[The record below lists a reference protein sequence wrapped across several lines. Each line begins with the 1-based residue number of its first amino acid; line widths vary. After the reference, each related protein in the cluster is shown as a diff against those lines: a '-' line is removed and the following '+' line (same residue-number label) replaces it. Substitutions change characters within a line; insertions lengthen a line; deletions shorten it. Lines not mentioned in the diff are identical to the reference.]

1 MVSWLTPFRTA
12 RMRGTRLAERL
23 RVHAC
28 SKWLKAIPW
37 DWYETLIKKVE
48 SEGSRRRTLG
58 NIIYRTFFR
67 RITRKEVPLCDL
79 RPGDRVIQIGIGSLP
94 QTVLYLAELG
104 ANVEALDNDPAAVA
118 NASRFLEKFSCDGRV
133 SVRQADGLE
142 TDCAGADAV
151 WISFV
156 VYPKD
161 KVLKRAFASL
171 KAGGRLVYRNPTGLL
186 SHIIPELRVEP
197 DGVAPLC
204 PVRTVKY
211 FPGMETVVI
220 TKTPDEAAC
229 LVPGEQQ
236 SGGSVAAGRKQ

>member
-1 MVSWLTPFRTA
+1 
-12 RMRGTRLAERL
+12 MRGTRLLERL
-23 RVHAC
+23 RLHAC
-28 SKWLKAIPW
+28 STWLKAIPW
-37 DWYETLIKKVE
+37 DWYETFIKKVE
-48 SEGSRRRTLG
+48 SLGSRRTILG

-79 RPGDRVIQIGIGSLP
+79 GPGDRVIQIGIGSLP

-133 SVRQADGLE
+133 SVSQADGLE
-142 TDCAGADAV
+142 TDCADADAV
-151 WISFV
+151 WVSFV

-171 KAGGRLVYRNPTGLL
+171 KEGGRLVYRNPTGLL
-186 SHIIPELRVEP
+186 SHVIPELRVEP
-197 DGVAPLC
+197 DSIAPFF

-211 FPGMETVVI
+211 FPGMETIVI
-220 TKTPDEAAC
+220 TKTPHVAAC
-229 LVPGEQQ
+229 LASGEQQ
-236 SGGSVAAGRKQ
+236 SGGSVAGGHKR